1 MARERYDVRD
11 KVVFVTGAARGI
23 GADAAHRFAKRGARV
38 SLVGLEPELLAQ
50 VAAEIGSNAA
60 WFEAD
65 VTDWDALQAAVD
77 GTVERF
83 GGIDIVMANAG
94 VAPAGTFAAI
104 DPADFERTI
113 EVNLL
118 GVWRTIRTALPHVI
132 ARQGY
137 ILPTASAAAAMHAP
151 LLGHYSATK
160 AGVEAMSNSLRQEI
174 WHTGTRVGV
183 AYFSFID
190 TRMTSDGFAHPA
202 AQMMRNTMPGMFR
215 ATAPLSAAG
224 EAIVRGIERRSREVY
239 APRWVKPVLWARG
252 VLQPLAE
259 RRNRTPE
266 IAEAVRLDQE
276 VKVTHQETADGR
288 PQTAELQ

>member
-1 MARERYDVRD
+1 MAREHYDVRG
-11 KVVFVTGAARGI
+11 KVAFITGGSRGI
-23 GADAAHRFAKRGARV
+23 GADAAKRLAARGAN
-38 SLVGLEPELLAQ
+38 
-50 VAAEIGSNAA
+50 VALFDIDAAEVQARAEEIGSQAIA
-60 WFEAD
+60 FGGD
-65 VTDWDALQAAVD
+65 VTDWSSLEEAVA

-202 AQMMRNTMPGMFR
+202 AQMIRNTMPGMFR